1 MSVELFGCRPGPT
14 NSLAD
19 VAGIGVGHAVCEDG
33 AGDSGVTMVVAPKSA
48 TASVDVRGGGPGTRE
63 TDLLAPHNTVQ
74 AVHAIGLCGGS
85 AFGLDALTGAMAEL
99 ESRGIGFP
107 VLGPE
112 HPDKLVP
119 IVPGAV
125 IFDLLLGRWDSRP
138 DAATGAMATAAA
150 LDDAVAGGEARR
162 RARQT
167 VQEMQNAQDA
177 QDAKYAQ
184 YAQSAQNGNV
194 GAGLGASAGALK
206 GGFGQASAVLPE
218 GAVLAGTTVAA
229 GVVVNPQGAIF
240 DPETGLPWGS
250 AAELDGEFARYGL
263 VDGLVDGEPV
273 GAEGVKRL
281 KSKNLL
287 GTKITADMLAP
298 KLNTTIGVVATDA
311 PLTKAQAKR
320 LALAGHD
327 GIARAIRPA
336 HMPMDGDTLF
346 AMATG
351 EHTTGAGVDDVGMSV
366 LSATVANVVER
377 AIVHV
382 VLAAETAFG
391 VHSWRDVVKGE
402 ERD

>member
-1 MSVELFGCRPGPT
+1 MSIELFGCQPGPT

-19 VAGIGVGHAVCEDG
+19 VAEIGVGHAVCEDG
-33 AGDSGVTMVVAPKSA
+33 AGDSGVTMIVAPKSA
-48 TASVDVRGGGPGTRE
+48 TASVDVRGGGPGTCE

-99 ESRGIGFP
+99 ESRGIGFA

-138 DAATGAMATAAA
+138 DAATGAAATAAA
-150 LDDAVAGGEARR
+150 LDAVAGDATGREAL
-162 RARQT
+162 
-167 VQEMQNAQDA
+167 AQG
-177 QDAKYAQ
+177 
-184 YAQSAQNGNV
+184 AQNGNV

-206 GGFGQASAVLPE
+206 GGFGQASAVFPE
-218 GAVLAGTTVAA
+218 GTPLAGVTVAV
-229 GVVVNPQGAIF
+229 GIVVNPQGAVF
-240 DPETGLPWGS
+240 DPATGLPWGL
-250 AAELDGEFARYGL
+250 AAELNGEFARYG
-263 VDGLVDGEPV
+263 VADGLVDGEPV
-273 GAEGVKRL
+273 GAGGVNRL
-281 KSKNLL
+281 RNKNLL

-351 EHTTGAGVDDVGMSV
+351 EHGSGATGVERGVDDIGMSL
-366 LSATVANVVER
+366 LSAVAANTVER
-377 AIVHV
+377 AIVHA
-382 VLAAETAFG
+382 VLAAESALG
-391 VHSWRDVVKGE
+391 VPCWRDVVKGE
-402 ERD
+402 DRG

>member
-1 MSVELFGCRPGPT
+1 MSIELFGCQPGPT

-19 VAGIGVGHAVCEDG
+19 VAEIGVGHAVCEDG
-33 AGDSGVTMVVAPKSA
+33 AGDSGVTMIVAPKSA

-112 HPDKLVP
+112 HPGKLVP

-138 DAATGAMATAAA
+138 DAATGVAATAAA
-150 LDDAVAGGEARR
+150 LEDVVTGRGAQRRVMQAV
-162 RARQT
+162 
-167 VQEMQNAQDA
+167 QDA
-177 QDAKYAQ
+177 QD
-184 YAQSAQNGNV
+184 AQNGNV

-218 GAVLAGTTVAA
+218 GTALAGTTVAA

-240 DPETGLPWGS
+240 DPATGLPWGS
-250 AAELDGEFARYGL
+250 AAELNGEFARYGL

-273 GAEGVKRL
+273 GAEGVNRL
-281 KSKNLL
+281 KGKNLL

-346 AMATG
+346 AMATA
-351 EHTTGAGVDDVGMSV
+351 EHTTVDGVDEIGMSV
-366 LSATVANVVER
+366 LSATAANVVER
-377 AIVHV
+377 AIVHA

-391 VHSWRDVVKGE
+391 VQSWCDVVMGK

>member
-1 MSVELFGCRPGPT
+1 MSIELFGCQPGPA

-33 AGDSGVTMVVAPKSA
+33 AGDSGVTMIVAPKSA

-138 DAATGAMATAAA
+138 DAATGAAATAAA
-150 LDDAVAGGEARR
+150 LDAVVGDAVGGVVGAAEQGASGQG
-162 RARQT
+162 AL
-167 VQEMQNAQDA
+167 
-177 QDAKYAQ
+177 
-184 YAQSAQNGNV
+184 NGNV

-206 GGFGQASAVLPE
+206 GGFGQASAVFPE
-218 GAVLAGTTVAA
+218 GTPLAGVTVAV
-229 GVVVNPQGAIF
+229 GIVVNPQGAVF
-240 DPETGLPWGS
+240 DPATGLPWGL
-250 AAELDGEFARYGL
+250 AAELDGEFAKYGL
-263 VDGLVDGEPV
+263 ADGLVDGEPV
-273 GAEGVKRL
+273 GPEGVNRL
-281 KSKNLL
+281 KSKNVL

-346 AMATG
+346 AMGTGQHGAGATG
-351 EHTTGAGVDDVGMSV
+351 AERGVDDIGMSL
-366 LSATVANVVER
+366 LSAVAANTVER
-377 AIVHV
+377 AIVHT
-382 VLAAETAFG
+382 VLAAESAFG
-391 VHSWRDVVKGE
+391 VPSWRDVVKGT
-402 ERD
+402 

>member
-1 MSVELFGCRPGPT
+1 MSIELFGCQPGPT

-19 VAGIGVGHAVCEDG
+19 VAEIGVGHAVCEDG
-33 AGDSGVTMVVAPKSA
+33 AGDSGVTMIVAPKSA

-99 ESRGIGFP
+99 ERRGIGFP

-138 DAATGAMATAAA
+138 DAATGAAATAAA
-150 LDDAVAGGEARR
+150 LDAVAGDATGQEAL
-162 RARQT
+162 
-167 VQEMQNAQDA
+167 AQGV
-177 QDAKYAQ
+177 
-184 YAQSAQNGNV
+184 QNGNV

-206 GGFGQASAVLPE
+206 GGFGQASAVFPE
-218 GAVLAGTTVAA
+218 GTPLAGVTVAV
-229 GVVVNPQGAIF
+229 GIVVNPQGAVF
-240 DPETGLPWGS
+240 DPATGLPWGV
-250 AAELDGEFARYGL
+250 AAELSGEFARYGL
-263 VDGLVDGEPV
+263 SDCLVDGEPV
-273 GAEGVKRL
+273 GAEGVNRL
-281 KSKNLL
+281 KGKNLL

-351 EHTTGAGVDDVGMSV
+351 EHGSEAAVDDRGVDDIGMSV
-366 LSATVANVVER
+366 LSATAANTVER
-377 AIVHV
+377 AIVHA
-382 VLAAETAFG
+382 VLAAESAFG
-391 VHSWRDVVKGE
+391 VSSWRDVVKGE
-402 ERD
+402 DRG

>member
-1 MSVELFGCRPGPT
+1 MSIELFGCQPGPT

-19 VAGIGVGHAVCEDG
+19 VAEIGVGHAVCEDG
-33 AGDSGVTMVVAPKSA
+33 AGDSGVTMIVAPKSA

-99 ESRGIGFP
+99 ESRGIGFA

-138 DAATGAMATAAA
+138 DAATGAAATAAA
-150 LDDAVAGGEARR
+150 LDAVAGDATGRKAL
-162 RARQT
+162 
-167 VQEMQNAQDA
+167 AQG
-177 QDAKYAQ
+177 
-184 YAQSAQNGNV
+184 AQNGNV

-206 GGFGQASAVLPE
+206 GGFGQASAVFPE
-218 GAVLAGTTVAA
+218 GTPLAGVTVAV
-229 GVVVNPQGAIF
+229 GIVVNPQGAVF
-240 DPETGLPWGS
+240 DPATGLPWGL
-250 AAELDGEFARYGL
+250 AAELSGEFARYGL
-263 VDGLVDGEPV
+263 SDCLVDGEPV
-273 GAEGVKRL
+273 GAEGVNRL
-281 KSKNLL
+281 KGKNLL

-351 EHTTGAGVDDVGMSV
+351 EHGSEAAVDDRGVDDIGMSV
-366 LSATVANVVER
+366 LSATAANTVER
-377 AIVHV
+377 AIVHA
-382 VLAAETAFG
+382 VLAAESALG
-391 VHSWRDVVKGE
+391 VPCWRDVVKGE
-402 ERD
+402 DRG

>member
-1 MSVELFGCRPGPT
+1 MSIELFGCQPGPA

-33 AGDSGVTMVVAPKSA
+33 AGDSGVTMIVAPKSA
-48 TASVDVRGGGPGTRE
+48 TAGVDVRGGGPGTRE

-112 HPDKLVP
+112 HPEKLVP

-138 DAATGAMATAAA
+138 DAATGAAATATA
-150 LDDAVAGGEARR
+150 LGAVAGGAAEQGAAEQRGSGQG
-162 RARQT
+162 AL
-167 VQEMQNAQDA
+167 
-177 QDAKYAQ
+177 
-184 YAQSAQNGNV
+184 NGNV

-206 GGFGQASAVLPE
+206 GGFGQASAVFPE
-218 GAVLAGTTVAA
+218 GTPLAGVTVAV
-229 GVVVNPQGAIF
+229 GIVVNPQGAIF
-240 DPETGLPWGS
+240 DPATVLPWGL

-263 VDGLVDGEPV
+263 ADGLVDGEPV
-273 GAEGVKRL
+273 GAEGVERL

-311 PLTKAQAKR
+311 PLMKAQAKR

-351 EHTTGAGVDDVGMSV
+351 EHGSGATGAARGVDDIGMSL
-366 LSATVANVVER
+366 LSAVAANTVER
-377 AIVHV
+377 AIVHA
-382 VLAAETAFG
+382 VLAAESAFG
-391 VHSWRDVVKGE
+391 VPSWRDVVKGT
-402 ERD
+402 

>member
-1 MSVELFGCRPGPT
+1 MSIELFGCQPGPA

-33 AGDSGVTMVVAPKSA
+33 AGDSGVTMIVAPKSA

-99 ESRGIGFP
+99 ERRGIGFP

-138 DAATGAMATAAA
+138 DAATGAAATAAA
-150 LDDAVAGGEARR
+150 LDAVAGDVAGGGVGAAEQGA
-162 RARQT
+162 AGQGGS
-167 VQEMQNAQDA
+167 VQSGSGQGAL
-177 QDAKYAQ
+177 
-184 YAQSAQNGNV
+184 NGNV

-206 GGFGQASAVLPE
+206 GGFGQASAVFPE
-218 GAVLAGTTVAA
+218 GTPLAGVTVSV
-229 GVVVNPQGAIF
+229 GIVVNPQGAVF
-240 DPETGLPWGS
+240 DPATGLPWGI
-250 AAELDGEFARYGL
+250 AAELNGEFARYGL
-263 VDGLVDGEPV
+263 ADGLVDGEPV

-351 EHTTGAGVDDVGMSV
+351 EHGTGAAVDDIGMSL
-366 LSATVANVVER
+366 LSAVAANTVER
-377 AIVHV
+377 AIVHA
-382 VLAAETAFG
+382 VLAAESVFG
-391 VHSWRDVVKGE
+391 VPSWHEVVRGT
-402 ERD
+402 

>member
-1 MSVELFGCRPGPT
+1 MSIELFGCQPGPA

-19 VAGIGVGHAVCEDG
+19 VAGIGVGHAVCEDS
-33 AGDSGVTMVVAPKSA
+33 AGDSGVTMIVVPKSA

-138 DAATGAMATAAA
+138 DAATGAAATAAA
-150 LDDAVAGGEARR
+150 LDAVTGNEASC
-162 RARQT
+162 AAEQGASEQKDS
-167 VQEMQNAQDA
+167 VQSGSGQEAL
-177 QDAKYAQ
+177 
-184 YAQSAQNGNV
+184 NGNV

-206 GGFGQASAVLPE
+206 GGFGQASAVFPE
-218 GAVLAGTTVAA
+218 GTPLAGVTVAV
-229 GVVVNPQGAIF
+229 GIVVNPQGAVF
-240 DPETGLPWGS
+240 DPATGLPWGL

-263 VDGLVDGEPV
+263 ADGLVDGEPV
-273 GAEGVKRL
+273 GAEGVNRL
-281 KSKNLL
+281 KSKNVL

-351 EHTTGAGVDDVGMSV
+351 EHGSGATGVERGVDDIGMSL
-366 LSATVANVVER
+366 LSAVAANTVER
-377 AIVHV
+377 AIVHA
-382 VLAAETAFG
+382 VLAAESAFG
-391 VHSWRDVVKGE
+391 VPSWRDVVKGT
-402 ERD
+402 

>member
-1 MSVELFGCRPGPT
+1 MSVELFGCTPGPT

-33 AGDSGVTMVVAPKSA
+33 AGDSGVTMIVAPKSA

-63 TDLLAPHNTVQ
+63 TNLLEPHNTVQ

-99 ESRGIGFP
+99 ERRGIGFP

-112 HPDKLVP
+112 HPGKLVP

-138 DAATGAMATAAA
+138 DAATGVAATAAA
-150 LDDAVAGGEARR
+150 LEDVVTGRGAQRRVMQAV
-162 RARQT
+162 
-167 VQEMQNAQDA
+167 QDA
-177 QDAKYAQ
+177 QD
-184 YAQSAQNGNV
+184 AQNGNV

-218 GAVLAGTTVAA
+218 GTALAGTTVAA

-240 DPETGLPWGS
+240 DPATGLPWGS
-250 AAELDGEFARYGL
+250 AAELNGEFARYGL

-273 GAEGVKRL
+273 GPEGVNRL
-281 KSKNLL
+281 KNKNML

-320 LALAGHD
+320 LALVGHD

-346 AMATG
+346 VMATA
-351 EHTTGAGVDDVGMSV
+351 EHTTVDGVDEIGMSV
-366 LSATVANVVER
+366 LSATAANVVER
-377 AIVHV
+377 AIVHA

-391 VHSWRDVVKGE
+391 VQSWCDVVMGK

>member
-1 MSVELFGCRPGPT
+1 MSVELFGCAPGPT

-33 AGDSGVTMVVAPKSA
+33 AGDSGVTMIVAPKSA

-63 TDLLAPHNTVQ
+63 TDLLEPHNTVQ

-99 ESRGIGFP
+99 ERRGIGFP

-138 DAATGAMATAAA
+138 DAATGVAATAAA
-150 LDDAVAGGEARR
+150 LDVVEAVDTRDIAE
-162 RARQT
+162 
-167 VQEMQNAQDA
+167 
-177 QDAKYAQ
+177 
-184 YAQSAQNGNV
+184 NGNV

-206 GGFGQASAVLPE
+206 GGFGQASAVFP
-218 GAVLAGTTVAA
+218 ADTPLAGVTVAV
-229 GVVVNPQGAIF
+229 GIVVNPQGAVF
-240 DPETGLPWGS
+240 DPVTGIPWGVS
-250 AAELDGEFARYGL
+250 AELDGEFARYGL

-273 GAEGVKRL
+273 GAEGVERL
-281 KSKNLL
+281 KNRNVL
-287 GTKITADMLAP
+287 GTKLTEEMLAP

-311 PLTKAQAKR
+311 PVSKAQAKR

-351 EHTTGAGVDDVGMSV
+351 EGTAVDDIAMSM
-366 LSATVANVVER
+366 LSATVANTVER
-377 AIVHV
+377 AIVHA

-391 VHSWRDVVKGE
+391 VQSWRDVVRGG
-402 ERD
+402 

>member
-1 MSVELFGCRPGPT
+1 MSIELFGCQPGST
-14 NSLAD
+14 SSLAD

-33 AGDSGVTMVVAPKSA
+33 AGDSGVTMIVAPKSA

-99 ESRGIGFP
+99 ERRGIGFP

-138 DAATGAMATAAA
+138 DAATGAAAMAAA
-150 LDDAVAGGEARR
+150 LGTVAGDVARGGGGV
-162 RARQT
+162 AEQGT
-167 VQEMQNAQDA
+167 AGQGGSVQSGSGQGAL
-177 QDAKYAQ
+177 
-184 YAQSAQNGNV
+184 NGNV

-206 GGFGQASAVLPE
+206 GGFGQASAVFPE
-218 GAVLAGTTVAA
+218 GTPLAGVTVAV
-229 GVVVNPQGAIF
+229 GIVVNPQGAVF
-240 DPETGLPWGS
+240 DPATGLPWGI

-263 VDGLVDGEPV
+263 ADGLVDGEPV
-273 GAEGVKRL
+273 GAEGVERL

-287 GTKITADMLAP
+287 GTKITAEMLAP

-351 EHTTGAGVDDVGMSV
+351 EHGTGAAVDDIGMSL
-366 LSATVANVVER
+366 LSAVAANTVER
-377 AIVHV
+377 AIMHA
-382 VLAAETAFG
+382 VLAAESAFG
-391 VHSWRDVVKGE
+391 VPSWREVVKGT
-402 ERD
+402 

>member
-1 MSVELFGCRPGPT
+1 MSIELFGCQPGPA

-33 AGDSGVTMVVAPKSA
+33 AGDSGVTMLVAPKSA

-85 AFGLDALTGAMAEL
+85 AFGLDALTGAMVEL

-138 DAATGAMATAAA
+138 DAATGAAATAAA
-150 LDDAVAGGEARR
+150 LDAVVGDGAGGAAEQGA
-162 RARQT
+162 AEQSGSG
-167 VQEMQNAQDA
+167 QEPL
-177 QDAKYAQ
+177 
-184 YAQSAQNGNV
+184 NGNV

-206 GGFGQASAVLPE
+206 GGFGQASAVFPE
-218 GAVLAGTTVAA
+218 GGPLAGVTVAV
-229 GVVVNPQGAIF
+229 GIVVNPQGAVF
-240 DPETGLPWGS
+240 DPATGLPWGL

-263 VDGLVDGEPV
+263 ADGLVDGEPV
-273 GAEGVKRL
+273 GAEGVNRL

-351 EHTTGAGVDDVGMSV
+351 EHGSGTTGVERGVDDIGMSL
-366 LSATVANVVER
+366 LSAVAANTVER
-377 AIVHV
+377 AIVHA
-382 VLAAETAFG
+382 VLAAGSAFG
-391 VHSWRDVVKGE
+391 VPSWRDVVKGT
-402 ERD
+402 

>member
-1 MSVELFGCRPGPT
+1 MSIELFGCQPGPT

-19 VAGIGVGHAVCEDG
+19 VAEIGVGHAVCEDG
-33 AGDSGVTMVVAPKSA
+33 AGDSGVTMIVAPKSA

-99 ESRGIGFP
+99 ESRGIGFA

-138 DAATGAMATAAA
+138 DAATGAAATAAA
-150 LDDAVAGGEARR
+150 LDAVAGDATGQEAL
-162 RARQT
+162 
-167 VQEMQNAQDA
+167 AQGV
-177 QDAKYAQ
+177 
-184 YAQSAQNGNV
+184 QNGNV

-206 GGFGQASAVLPE
+206 GGFGQASAVFPE
-218 GAVLAGTTVAA
+218 GTPLAGVTVAV
-229 GVVVNPQGAIF
+229 GIVVNPQGAVF
-240 DPETGLPWGS
+240 DPATGLPWGV
-250 AAELDGEFARYGL
+250 AAELSGEFARYGL
-263 VDGLVDGEPV
+263 SDGLVDGEPV
-273 GAEGVKRL
+273 GAEGVNRL
-281 KSKNLL
+281 KGKNLL

-351 EHTTGAGVDDVGMSV
+351 EHGSEAAVDDRGVDDIGMSV
-366 LSATVANVVER
+366 LSATAANTVER
-377 AIVHV
+377 AIVHA
-382 VLAAETAFG
+382 VLAAESALG
-391 VHSWRDVVKGE
+391 VPCWRDVVKGE
-402 ERD
+402 DRG

>member
-1 MSVELFGCRPGPT
+1 MSVELFGCTPGPT
-14 NSLAD
+14 NSIAD

-33 AGDSGVTMVVAPKSA
+33 AGDSGVTMIVAPKSA

-63 TDLLAPHNTVQ
+63 TNLLEPHNTVQ

-99 ESRGIGFP
+99 ERRGIGFP

-112 HPDKLVP
+112 HPGKLVP

-138 DAATGAMATAAA
+138 DAATGVAATAAA
-150 LDDAVAGGEARR
+150 LEDVVTGRGAQRRVMQAV
-162 RARQT
+162 
-167 VQEMQNAQDA
+167 QDA
-177 QDAKYAQ
+177 QD
-184 YAQSAQNGNV
+184 AQNGNV

-218 GAVLAGTTVAA
+218 GTALAGTTVAA

-240 DPETGLPWGS
+240 DPATGLPWGS
-250 AAELDGEFARYGL
+250 AAELNGEFARYGL

-273 GAEGVKRL
+273 GPEGVNRL
-281 KSKNLL
+281 KNKNML

-346 AMATG
+346 VMATA
-351 EHTTGAGVDDVGMSV
+351 EHTTVDGVDEIGMSV
-366 LSATVANVVER
+366 LSATAANVVER
-377 AIVHV
+377 AIVHA

-391 VHSWRDVVKGE
+391 VQSWCDVVMGK

>member
-1 MSVELFGCRPGPT
+1 MSIELFGCQPGPT

-33 AGDSGVTMVVAPKSA
+33 AGDSGVTMIVAPKSA

-85 AFGLDALTGAMAEL
+85 AFGLDALTGTMAEL

-138 DAATGAMATAAA
+138 DAATGAAATAEA
-150 LDDAVAGGEARR
+150 LDASVGGPGDATGQEAL
-162 RARQT
+162 
-167 VQEMQNAQDA
+167 AQGT
-177 QDAKYAQ
+177 
-184 YAQSAQNGNV
+184 QNGNV

-206 GGFGQASAVLPE
+206 GGFGQASAVFPE
-218 GAVLAGTTVAA
+218 GTPLAGVTVAV
-229 GVVVNPQGAIF
+229 GIVVNPQGAVF
-240 DPETGLPWGS
+240 DPATGLPWGL
-250 AAELDGEFARYGL
+250 AAELNGEFARYGL
-263 VDGLVDGEPV
+263 SDGLVDGESV
-273 GAEGVKRL
+273 GAGGVNRL
-281 KSKNLL
+281 KNKNML

-351 EHTTGAGVDDVGMSV
+351 EHGSGAAVDDRGVDCIGMSV
-366 LSATVANVVER
+366 LSATAANTVER
-377 AIVHV
+377 AIVHA
-382 VLAAETAFG
+382 VLAAESAFG
-391 VHSWRDVVKGE
+391 VSSWRDVVKGE
-402 ERD
+402 DRG

>member
-1 MSVELFGCRPGPT
+1 MSVELFGCTPGPT

-33 AGDSGVTMVVAPKSA
+33 AGDSGVTMIVAPKSA

-63 TDLLAPHNTVQ
+63 TDLLEPHNTVQ

-99 ESRGIGFP
+99 ERRRIGFP

-112 HPDKLVP
+112 HPGKLVP

-138 DAATGAMATAAA
+138 DAATGVAATAAA
-150 LDDAVAGGEARR
+150 LEDVVTGRGAQRRVMQAV
-162 RARQT
+162 
-167 VQEMQNAQDA
+167 QDA
-177 QDAKYAQ
+177 QD
-184 YAQSAQNGNV
+184 AQNGNV

-218 GAVLAGTTVAA
+218 GTALAGTTVAA

-240 DPETGLPWGS
+240 DPATGLPWGS
-250 AAELDGEFARYGL
+250 AAELNGEFARYGL

-273 GAEGVKRL
+273 GPEGVNRL
-281 KSKNLL
+281 KNKNML

-346 AMATG
+346 VMATA
-351 EHTTGAGVDDVGMSV
+351 EHTTVDGVDEIGMSV
-366 LSATVANVVER
+366 LSATAANAVER
-377 AIVHV
+377 AIVHA

-391 VHSWRDVVKGE
+391 VQSWCDVVMGK

>member
-1 MSVELFGCRPGPT
+1 MSIELFGCQPGPT

-19 VAGIGVGHAVCEDG
+19 VAEIGVGHAVCEDG
-33 AGDSGVTMVVAPKSA
+33 AGDSGVTMIVAPKSA

-99 ESRGIGFP
+99 ESRGIGFA

-138 DAATGAMATAAA
+138 DAATGAAATAAA
-150 LDDAVAGGEARR
+150 LDAVAGDATGREAL
-162 RARQT
+162 
-167 VQEMQNAQDA
+167 AQG
-177 QDAKYAQ
+177 
-184 YAQSAQNGNV
+184 AQNGNV

-206 GGFGQASAVLPE
+206 GGFGQASAVFPE
-218 GAVLAGTTVAA
+218 GTPLAGVTVAV
-229 GVVVNPQGAIF
+229 GIVVNPQGAVF
-240 DPETGLPWGS
+240 DPATGLPWGL
-250 AAELDGEFARYGL
+250 AAELNGEFARHG
-263 VDGLVDGEPV
+263 VADGLVDGEPV
-273 GAEGVKRL
+273 GAGGVNRL
-281 KSKNLL
+281 RNKNLL

-351 EHTTGAGVDDVGMSV
+351 EHGSGAAVDDRGVDDIGMSV
-366 LSATVANVVER
+366 LSATAANTVER
-377 AIVHV
+377 AIVHA
-382 VLAAETAFG
+382 VLAAESAFG
-391 VHSWRDVVKGE
+391 VSSWRDVVKGE
-402 ERD
+402 DRG

>member
-1 MSVELFGCRPGPT
+1 MSIELFGCQPGPT

-19 VAGIGVGHAVCEDG
+19 VAEIGVGHAVCEDG
-33 AGDSGVTMVVAPKSA
+33 AGDSGVTMIVAPKSA

-99 ESRGIGFP
+99 ESRGIGFA

-138 DAATGAMATAAA
+138 DAATGAAATAAA
-150 LDDAVAGGEARR
+150 LDAVAGDATGREAL
-162 RARQT
+162 
-167 VQEMQNAQDA
+167 AQG
-177 QDAKYAQ
+177 
-184 YAQSAQNGNV
+184 AQNGNV

-206 GGFGQASAVLPE
+206 GGFGQASAVFPE
-218 GAVLAGTTVAA
+218 GTPLAGVTVAV
-229 GVVVNPQGAIF
+229 GIVVNPQGAVF
-240 DPETGLPWGS
+240 DPATGLPWGL
-250 AAELDGEFARYGL
+250 AAELNGEFARYG
-263 VDGLVDGEPV
+263 VADGLVDGEPV
-273 GAEGVKRL
+273 GAGGVNRL
-281 KSKNLL
+281 RNKNLL

-346 AMATG
+346 AMATA
-351 EHTTGAGVDDVGMSV
+351 EHTTVDGVDEIGMSV
-366 LSATVANVVER
+366 LSATAANAVER
-377 AIVHV
+377 AIVHA

-391 VHSWRDVVKGE
+391 VQSWCDVVMGK

>member
-1 MSVELFGCRPGPT
+1 MSVELFGCTPGPT

-33 AGDSGVTMVVAPKSA
+33 AGDSGVTMIVAPKSA

-63 TDLLAPHNTVQ
+63 TDLLEPHNTVQ

-99 ESRGIGFP
+99 ERRGIGFP
-107 VLGPE
+107 VLRPE

-138 DAATGAMATAAA
+138 DAATGVAATAAA
-150 LDDAVAGGEARR
+150 LEDVVTGRGAQRRVMQAV
-162 RARQT
+162 
-167 VQEMQNAQDA
+167 QDA
-177 QDAKYAQ
+177 QD
-184 YAQSAQNGNV
+184 AQNGNV

-218 GAVLAGTTVAA
+218 GTALAGTTVAA

-240 DPETGLPWGS
+240 DPATGLPWGS
-250 AAELDGEFARYGL
+250 AAELNGEFARYGL

-273 GAEGVKRL
+273 GPEGVNRL
-281 KSKNLL
+281 KNKNML

-346 AMATG
+346 VMATA
-351 EHTTGAGVDDVGMSV
+351 EHTTVDGVDEIGMSV
-366 LSATVANVVER
+366 LSATAANVVER
-377 AIVHV
+377 AIVHA

-391 VHSWRDVVKGE
+391 VQSWCDVVMGK

>member
-1 MSVELFGCRPGPT
+1 MSIELFGCQPGST
-14 NSLAD
+14 SSLAD

-33 AGDSGVTMVVAPKSA
+33 AGDSGVTMIVAPKSA

-99 ESRGIGFP
+99 ERRGIGFP

-138 DAATGAMATAAA
+138 DAATGAAAMAAA
-150 LDDAVAGGEARR
+150 LGTVAGDVARGGGGV
-162 RARQT
+162 AEQGT
-167 VQEMQNAQDA
+167 AGQGGSVQSGSGQGAL
-177 QDAKYAQ
+177 
-184 YAQSAQNGNV
+184 NGNV

-206 GGFGQASAVLPE
+206 GGFGQASAVFPE
-218 GAVLAGTTVAA
+218 GTPLAGVTVAV
-229 GVVVNPQGAIF
+229 GIVVNPQGAVF
-240 DPETGLPWGS
+240 DPATGLPWGI

-263 VDGLVDGEPV
+263 ADGLVDGEPV
-273 GAEGVKRL
+273 GAEGVNRL

-287 GTKITADMLAP
+287 GTKITAEMLAP

-351 EHTTGAGVDDVGMSV
+351 EHGTGAAVDDIGMSL
-366 LSATVANVVER
+366 LSAVAANTVER
-377 AIVHV
+377 AIMHA
-382 VLAAETAFG
+382 VLAAESAFG
-391 VHSWRDVVKGE
+391 VPSWREVVKGT
-402 ERD
+402 

>member
-1 MSVELFGCRPGPT
+1 MSIELFGCQPGPT

-33 AGDSGVTMVVAPKSA
+33 AGDSGVTMIVAPKSA

-107 VLGPE
+107 ALGPE

-138 DAATGAMATAAA
+138 DAATGAAATAAA
-150 LDDAVAGGEARR
+150 LNAVAG
-162 RARQT
+162 
-167 VQEMQNAQDA
+167 DA
-177 QDAKYAQ
+177 AGGAGGVAEQGASEQRGSGQGAP
-184 YAQSAQNGNV
+184 NGNV
-194 GAGLGASAGALK
+194 GAGLGAAAGALK
-206 GGFGQASAVLPE
+206 GGFGQASAVFPD
-218 GAVLAGTTVAA
+218 GTPLAGVTVAV
-229 GVVVNPQGAIF
+229 GIVVNPQGAVF
-240 DPETGLPWGS
+240 DPATGLPWGV
-250 AAELDGEFARYGL
+250 AAELSGEFARYGL
-263 VDGLVDGEPV
+263 SDGLVDGEPV
-273 GAEGVKRL
+273 GAGGVNRL
-281 KSKNLL
+281 KNKNML

-320 LALAGHD
+320 LALVGHD

-351 EHTTGAGVDDVGMSV
+351 EHGSEAAVDDRGVDDIGMSV
-366 LSATVANVVER
+366 LSATAANTVER
-377 AIVHV
+377 AIVHA
-382 VLAAETAFG
+382 VLAAESAFG
-391 VHSWRDVVKGE
+391 VSSWRDVVKGE
-402 ERD
+402 DRG

>member
-1 MSVELFGCRPGPT
+1 MSVELFGCTPGPT

-33 AGDSGVTMVVAPKSA
+33 AGDSGVTMIVAPKSA

-63 TDLLAPHNTVQ
+63 TDLLEPHNTVQ

-99 ESRGIGFP
+99 ERRGIGFP

-112 HPDKLVP
+112 HPGKLVP

-138 DAATGAMATAAA
+138 DAATGVAATAAA
-150 LDDAVAGGEARR
+150 LEDVVTGRGAQRRVMQAV
-162 RARQT
+162 
-167 VQEMQNAQDA
+167 QDA
-177 QDAKYAQ
+177 QD
-184 YAQSAQNGNV
+184 AQNGNV

-218 GAVLAGTTVAA
+218 GTALAGTTVAA

-240 DPETGLPWGS
+240 DPATGLPWGS
-250 AAELDGEFARYGL
+250 AAELNGEFARYGL

-273 GAEGVKRL
+273 GPEGVNRL
-281 KSKNLL
+281 KNKNML

-346 AMATG
+346 VMATA
-351 EHTTGAGVDDVGMSV
+351 EHTTVDGVDEIGMSV
-366 LSATVANVVER
+366 LSATAANAVER
-377 AIVHV
+377 AIVHA

-391 VHSWRDVVKGE
+391 VQSWCDVVMGK

>member
-1 MSVELFGCRPGPT
+1 MSIELFGCQPGPA

-33 AGDSGVTMVVAPKSA
+33 AGDSGVTMLVAPKSA

-99 ESRGIGFP
+99 ERRGIGFP

-138 DAATGAMATAAA
+138 DAATGAAATAAA
-150 LDDAVAGGEARR
+150 LGAVAGDVAGGAGGVAEQGA
-162 RARQT
+162 AGQGGST
-167 VQEMQNAQDA
+167 
-177 QDAKYAQ
+177 
-184 YAQSAQNGNV
+184 QSGSGQGALNGNV

-206 GGFGQASAVLPE
+206 GGFGQASAVFPE
-218 GAVLAGTTVAA
+218 GTPLAGVTVAV
-229 GVVVNPQGAIF
+229 GIVVNPQGAVF
-240 DPETGLPWGS
+240 DPATGLPWGLG
-250 AAELDGEFARYGL
+250 AGLNGEFARYGL
-263 VDGLVDGEPV
+263 ANGLVDGEPV
-273 GAEGVKRL
+273 GAEGVRRL

-351 EHTTGAGVDDVGMSV
+351 EHGTGAAVDDIGMSL
-366 LSATVANVVER
+366 LSAVVANTVER
-377 AIVHV
+377 AITHA
-382 VLAAETAFG
+382 VLAAESAFG
-391 VHSWRDVVKGE
+391 VPSWREVVKGT
-402 ERD
+402 

>member
-1 MSVELFGCRPGPT
+1 MSIELFGCQPGPA

-33 AGDSGVTMVVAPKSA
+33 AGDSGVTMIVAPKSA

-138 DAATGAMATAAA
+138 DAATGAAATAAA
-150 LDDAVAGGEARR
+150 LGAVAGDVAGGAGGVAEQGA
-162 RARQT
+162 AGQGSS
-167 VQEMQNAQDA
+167 
-177 QDAKYAQ
+177 
-184 YAQSAQNGNV
+184 AQSGSGQGALNGNV

-206 GGFGQASAVLPE
+206 GGFGQASAVFPE
-218 GAVLAGTTVAA
+218 GTPLAGVTVAV
-229 GVVVNPQGAIF
+229 GIVVNPQGAVF
-240 DPETGLPWGS
+240 DPATGLPWGI
-250 AAELDGEFARYGL
+250 AAELNGEFARYGL
-263 VDGLVDGEPV
+263 ADGLVDGEPV

-287 GTKITADMLAP
+287 GTKITAEMLAP

-346 AMATG
+346 GMATG
-351 EHTTGAGVDDVGMSV
+351 EHGTGTAVDDIGMSL
-366 LSATVANVVER
+366 LSAVAANTVER
-377 AIVHV
+377 AIMHA
-382 VLAAETAFG
+382 VLAAESAFG
-391 VHSWRDVVKGE
+391 VQSWREVVKE
-402 ERD
+402 T

>member
-1 MSVELFGCRPGPT
+1 MSIELFGCQPGPA

-33 AGDSGVTMVVAPKSA
+33 AGDSGVTMIVAPKSA

-99 ESRGIGFP
+99 ERRGIGFP

-138 DAATGAMATAAA
+138 DAATGATATAAA
-150 LDDAVAGGEARR
+150 LGAVAGDVAGGACGVAEQGA
-162 RARQT
+162 AGQGGS
-167 VQEMQNAQDA
+167 
-177 QDAKYAQ
+177 
-184 YAQSAQNGNV
+184 AQSGSGQGALNGNV

-206 GGFGQASAVLPE
+206 GGFGQASAVFPE
-218 GAVLAGTTVAA
+218 GTPLAGVTVAV
-229 GVVVNPQGAIF
+229 GIVVNPQGAVF
-240 DPETGLPWGS
+240 DPATGLPWGI
-250 AAELDGEFARYGL
+250 AAELNGEFARYGL

-273 GAEGVKRL
+273 GAEGVKSL

-287 GTKITADMLAP
+287 GTKITAEMLAP

-351 EHTTGAGVDDVGMSV
+351 EHSAGAAVDDIGMSL
-366 LSATVANVVER
+366 LSAVAANTVER
-377 AIVHV
+377 AIMHA
-382 VLAAETAFG
+382 VLAAESAFG
-391 VHSWRDVVKGE
+391 VPSWREVVKGT
-402 ERD
+402 

>member
-1 MSVELFGCRPGPT
+1 MSIELFGCQPGPA

-33 AGDSGVTMVVAPKSA
+33 AGDSGVTMIVAPKSA

-99 ESRGIGFP
+99 ESRGIGFA

-138 DAATGAMATAAA
+138 DAATGAAATAAA
-150 LDDAVAGGEARR
+150 LDAVAGDATGREAL
-162 RARQT
+162 
-167 VQEMQNAQDA
+167 AQG
-177 QDAKYAQ
+177 
-184 YAQSAQNGNV
+184 AQNGNV

-206 GGFGQASAVLPE
+206 GGFGQASAVFPE
-218 GAVLAGTTVAA
+218 GTPLAGVTVAV
-229 GVVVNPQGAIF
+229 GIVVNPQGAVF
-240 DPETGLPWGS
+240 DPATGLPWGL
-250 AAELDGEFARYGL
+250 AAELNGEFARYG
-263 VDGLVDGEPV
+263 VADGLVDGEPV
-273 GAEGVKRL
+273 GAGGVNRL
-281 KSKNLL
+281 RNKNLL

-336 HMPMDGDTLF
+336 HMPLDGDTLF

-351 EHTTGAGVDDVGMSV
+351 EHGSGATGVERGVDDIGMSL
-366 LSATVANVVER
+366 LSAVAANTVER
-377 AIVHV
+377 AIVHA
-382 VLAAETAFG
+382 VLAAESALG
-391 VHSWRDVVKGE
+391 VPCWRDVVKGE
-402 ERD
+402 DRG

>member
-1 MSVELFGCRPGPT
+1 MSIELFGCQPGPT

-33 AGDSGVTMVVAPKSA
+33 AGDSGVTMIVAPKSA
-48 TASVDVRGGGPGTRE
+48 TAGVDVRGGGPGTRE

-138 DAATGAMATAAA
+138 DAATGAAATAAA
-150 LDDAVAGGEARR
+150 LDAVAGDATGREAL
-162 RARQT
+162 
-167 VQEMQNAQDA
+167 AQG
-177 QDAKYAQ
+177 
-184 YAQSAQNGNV
+184 AQNGNV

-206 GGFGQASAVLPE
+206 GGFGQASAVFPE
-218 GAVLAGTTVAA
+218 GTPLAGVTVAV
-229 GVVVNPQGAIF
+229 GIVVNPQGAVF
-240 DPETGLPWGS
+240 DPATGLPWGV
-250 AAELDGEFARYGL
+250 AAELNGEFARYGL
-263 VDGLVDGEPV
+263 SDGLVDGEPV
-273 GAEGVKRL
+273 GAGGVNRL
-281 KSKNLL
+281 RNKNLL

-351 EHTTGAGVDDVGMSV
+351 EHGSEAAVDDIGMSV
-366 LSATVANVVER
+366 LSATAANTVER
-377 AIVHV
+377 AIVHA
-382 VLAAETAFG
+382 VLAAESAFG
-391 VHSWRDVVKGE
+391 VSSWRDVVKGE
-402 ERD
+402 DRG

>member
-1 MSVELFGCRPGPT
+1 MSIELFGCQPGLA

-33 AGDSGVTMVVAPKSA
+33 AGDSGVTMIVAPKSA

-138 DAATGAMATAAA
+138 DAATGAAATAAA
-150 LDDAVAGGEARR
+150 LDAVVGDVVGGGVGAAEQGAAEQRGSGQ
-162 RARQT
+162 A
-167 VQEMQNAQDA
+167 AL
-177 QDAKYAQ
+177 
-184 YAQSAQNGNV
+184 NGNV

-206 GGFGQASAVLPE
+206 GGFGQASSVFPE
-218 GAVLAGTTVAA
+218 GTPLAGVTVAV
-229 GVVVNPQGAIF
+229 GIVVNPQGAVF
-240 DPETGLPWGS
+240 DPATGLPWGL
-250 AAELDGEFARYGL
+250 AAELNGEFARYGL
-263 VDGLVDGEPV
+263 ADGLVDGEPV
-273 GAEGVKRL
+273 GAEGVNSL
-281 KSKNLL
+281 KNKNLL

-351 EHTTGAGVDDVGMSV
+351 QHGAGAAVAERGVDDIGMSL
-366 LSATVANVVER
+366 LSAVAANTVER
-377 AIVHV
+377 AIVHA
-382 VLAAETAFG
+382 VLAAESAFS
-391 VHSWRDVVKGE
+391 VPSWRDVVKGT
-402 ERD
+402 

>member
-1 MSVELFGCRPGPT
+1 MSIELFGCQPGPA

-33 AGDSGVTMVVAPKSA
+33 AGDSGVTMIVAPKSA

-99 ESRGIGFP
+99 ERRGIGFP

-138 DAATGAMATAAA
+138 DAATGAAATAAA
-150 LDDAVAGGEARR
+150 LDDAVAGGEAWR

-167 VQEMQNAQDA
+167 VQEMQEVQDV

-184 YAQSAQNGNV
+184 NAQNGNV

-240 DPETGLPWGS
+240 DPATGLPWGG
-250 AAELDGEFARYGL
+250 AAELDGEFARYGF

-281 KSKNLL
+281 KSKNVL

-346 AMATG
+346 ALATG

-377 AIVHV
+377 AIVHA
-382 VLAAETAFG
+382 VLAAESAFG
-391 VHSWRDVVKGE
+391 VPSWREVVKGT
-402 ERD
+402 

>member
-1 MSVELFGCRPGPT
+1 MSIELFGCQPGPA

-33 AGDSGVTMVVAPKSA
+33 AGDSGVTMIVAPKSA

-99 ESRGIGFP
+99 ERRGIGFP

-150 LDDAVAGGEARR
+150 LDAVAGDVAGGAGGVAEQGA
-162 RARQT
+162 AGQGVS
-167 VQEMQNAQDA
+167 VQSGSGQGAL
-177 QDAKYAQ
+177 
-184 YAQSAQNGNV
+184 NGNV

-206 GGFGQASAVLPE
+206 GGFGQASAVFPE
-218 GAVLAGTTVAA
+218 GTPLAGVTVSV
-229 GVVVNPQGAIF
+229 GIVVNPQGAVF
-240 DPETGLPWGS
+240 DPATGLPWGL
-250 AAELDGEFARYGL
+250 AAGLDGEFARYGL
-263 VDGLVDGEPV
+263 ADGLVDGEPV
-273 GAEGVKRL
+273 GAEGVNRL
-281 KSKNLL
+281 KGKNLL
-287 GTKITADMLAP
+287 GTKITAEMLAP

-311 PLTKAQAKR
+311 LLTKAQAKR

-351 EHTTGAGVDDVGMSV
+351 EHGTGTAVDDIGMSL
-366 LSATVANVVER
+366 LSAVAANTVER
-377 AIVHV
+377 AIVHA
-382 VLAAETAFG
+382 VLAAESAFG
-391 VHSWRDVVKGE
+391 VQSWREVVKE
-402 ERD
+402 T

>member
-1 MSVELFGCRPGPT
+1 MSIELFGCQPGPA

-19 VAGIGVGHAVCEDG
+19 VAGIGVGHAACEDG
-33 AGDSGVTMVVAPKSA
+33 AGDSGVTMIVAPKSA

-138 DAATGAMATAAA
+138 DAATGAAATAAA
-150 LDDAVAGGEARR
+150 LDAVVGDGAGSAAEQGISGQEAL
-162 RARQT
+162 
-167 VQEMQNAQDA
+167 AQGA
-177 QDAKYAQ
+177 L
-184 YAQSAQNGNV
+184 NGNV

-206 GGFGQASAVLPE
+206 GGFGQASAVFPE
-218 GAVLAGTTVAA
+218 GTPLAGVTVAV
-229 GVVVNPQGAIF
+229 GIVVNPQGAIF
-240 DPETGLPWGS
+240 DPATGLPWGL

-263 VDGLVDGEPV
+263 ADGLVDGEPV
-273 GAEGVKRL
+273 GAEGVERL

-320 LALAGHD
+320 LALAGHG

-351 EHTTGAGVDDVGMSV
+351 EHGSGATGVERGVDDIGMSL
-366 LSATVANVVER
+366 LSAVAANTVER
-377 AIVHV
+377 AIVHA
-382 VLAAETAFG
+382 VLAAESAFG
-391 VHSWRDVVKGE
+391 VPSWRDVVKE
-402 ERD
+402 M

>member
-1 MSVELFGCRPGPT
+1 MSIELFGCQPGPA

-33 AGDSGVTMVVAPKSA
+33 AGDSGVTMIVAPKSA

-99 ESRGIGFP
+99 ERRGIGFP

-138 DAATGAMATAAA
+138 DAATGAAATAAA
-150 LDDAVAGGEARR
+150 LDAVAGDVAGGAGGVAEQGA
-162 RARQT
+162 AGQGSS
-167 VQEMQNAQDA
+167 
-177 QDAKYAQ
+177 
-184 YAQSAQNGNV
+184 AQSGSGQGALNGNV

-206 GGFGQASAVLPE
+206 GGFGQASAVFPE
-218 GAVLAGTTVAA
+218 GTPLAGVTVAV
-229 GVVVNPQGAIF
+229 GIVVNPQGAVF
-240 DPETGLPWGS
+240 DPATGLPWGI
-250 AAELDGEFARYGL
+250 AAELNGEFARYGL

-273 GAEGVKRL
+273 GAEGVNRL

-287 GTKITADMLAP
+287 GTKITAEMLAP

-351 EHTTGAGVDDVGMSV
+351 EHGAGAAVDDIGMSL
-366 LSATVANVVER
+366 LSAVAANTVER
-377 AIVHV
+377 AIMHA
-382 VLAAETAFG
+382 VLAAESAFG
-391 VHSWRDVVKGE
+391 VPSWREVVKGT
-402 ERD
+402 

>member
-1 MSVELFGCRPGPT
+1 MSIELFGCQPGPA

-33 AGDSGVTMVVAPKSA
+33 AGDSGVTMIVAPKSA

-138 DAATGAMATAAA
+138 DAATGAAATAEA
-150 LDDAVAGGEARR
+150 LDAVAGSAAEQGISGQEAL
-162 RARQT
+162 
-167 VQEMQNAQDA
+167 AQGT
-177 QDAKYAQ
+177 
-184 YAQSAQNGNV
+184 QNGNV

-206 GGFGQASAVLPE
+206 GGFGQASAVFPE
-218 GAVLAGTTVAA
+218 GTPLAGVTVAV
-229 GVVVNPQGAIF
+229 GIVVNPQGAVF
-240 DPETGLPWGS
+240 DPATGLPWGI
-250 AAELDGEFARYGL
+250 AAELNGEFARYGL
-263 VDGLVDGEPV
+263 ADGLVDGEPV
-273 GAEGVKRL
+273 GAEGVDRL

-351 EHTTGAGVDDVGMSV
+351 EHGSEVAVNDRGVDDIGMSL
-366 LSATVANVVER
+366 LSAVAANTVER
-377 AIVHV
+377 AIVHA
-382 VLAAETAFG
+382 VLAAKSALG
-391 VHSWRDVVKGE
+391 VPSWRDVVKGE
-402 ERD
+402 DRG

>member
-1 MSVELFGCRPGPT
+1 MSIELFGCQPGPT

-33 AGDSGVTMVVAPKSA
+33 AGDSGVTMIVAPKSA

-107 VLGPE
+107 ALGPE

-138 DAATGAMATAAA
+138 DAATGAAATAAA
-150 LDDAVAGGEARR
+150 LNAVAGDATGQEAL
-162 RARQT
+162 
-167 VQEMQNAQDA
+167 AQGV
-177 QDAKYAQ
+177 
-184 YAQSAQNGNV
+184 QNGNV

-206 GGFGQASAVLPE
+206 GGFGQASAVFPE
-218 GAVLAGTTVAA
+218 GTPLAGVTVAV
-229 GVVVNPQGAIF
+229 GIVVNPQGAVF
-240 DPETGLPWGS
+240 DPATGLPWGV
-250 AAELDGEFARYGL
+250 AAELSGEFARYGL
-263 VDGLVDGEPV
+263 SDCLVDGEPV
-273 GAEGVKRL
+273 GAEGVNRL
-281 KSKNLL
+281 KGKNLL

-351 EHTTGAGVDDVGMSV
+351 EHGSEAAVDDRGVDDIGMSV
-366 LSATVANVVER
+366 LSATAANTVER
-377 AIVHV
+377 AIVHA
-382 VLAAETAFG
+382 VLAAESAFG
-391 VHSWRDVVKGE
+391 VSSWRDVVKGE
-402 ERD
+402 DRG

>member
-1 MSVELFGCRPGPT
+1 MSIELFGCQPGPA

-33 AGDSGVTMVVAPKSA
+33 AGDSGVTMLVAPKSA

-99 ESRGIGFP
+99 ERRGIGFP

-138 DAATGAMATAAA
+138 DAATGAAATAAA
-150 LDDAVAGGEARR
+150 LGAVAGDVAGGAGGVAEQGA
-162 RARQT
+162 AGQGGST
-167 VQEMQNAQDA
+167 
-177 QDAKYAQ
+177 
-184 YAQSAQNGNV
+184 QSGSGQGALNGNV

-206 GGFGQASAVLPE
+206 GGFGQASAVFPE
-218 GAVLAGTTVAA
+218 GTPLAGVTVAV
-229 GVVVNPQGAIF
+229 GIVVNPQGAVF
-240 DPETGLPWGS
+240 EPATGLPWGI
-250 AAELDGEFARYGL
+250 AAELNGEFARYGL
-263 VDGLVDGEPV
+263 ADGLVDGEPV
-273 GAEGVKRL
+273 GAEGVNRL

-287 GTKITADMLAP
+287 GTKITAEMLAP

-351 EHTTGAGVDDVGMSV
+351 EHGTGTAVDDIGMSL
-366 LSATVANVVER
+366 LSAVAANTVER
-377 AIVHV
+377 AIVHAM
-382 VLAAETAFG
+382 LAAESVFG
-391 VHSWRDVVKGE
+391 VPSWHEVVRGT
-402 ERD
+402 